1 MNEIDTET
9 LPVSCLNG
17 IQDLSQLNLRYGQC
31 AWPTDPVLFEINAKL
46 DKILE
51 ILNNTHT

>member
-1 MNEIDTET
+1 MNETES
-9 LPVSCLNG
+9 LSVSCLNA
-17 IQDLSQLNLRYGQC
+17 LNEDYMRYGQC
-31 AWPTDPVLFEINAKL
+31 WPTDPVLFEINAKL